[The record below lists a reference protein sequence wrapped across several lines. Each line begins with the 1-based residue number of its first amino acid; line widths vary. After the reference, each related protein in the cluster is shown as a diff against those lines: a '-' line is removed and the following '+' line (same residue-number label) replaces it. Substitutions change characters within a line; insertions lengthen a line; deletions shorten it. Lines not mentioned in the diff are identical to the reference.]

1 VSLTREDP
9 RLARPA
15 EDVSQLV
22 EYFREGE
29 TAREDWRV
37 GTEHEKLGLYA
48 KTHRPVPYEGE
59 HGIRAL
65 LSAIETRHGWKPLTD
80 AGKLVGLERDGR
92 TITLEPGGQ
101 LELSGAPVISMHETE
116 REFREH
122 IALVNEV
129 SAELGIVWLGLGLH
143 PFAKVADLPRMPRER
158 HQIMRDYLGR
168 RDTLGLHMMHAT
180 AGVQANFDF
189 ESEADAARK
198 LRLALAA
205 SPVSTALFANSPI
218 SEGKPNGFQSRRAEI
233 WRHTDSDRWS
243 LLPFAF
249 ERDFGEGTAYR
260 RYAEWALDVPMFL
273 IVRDG
278 HSRPAHGVTF
288 RKFMAEGFD
297 GERATIAD
305 WVVHLTTVFPEVRMK
320 RVIETRG
327 VDAVPGAQVVAL
339 PAFWKGLLY
348 DDGALS
354 AGLERLRRWSFSDV
368 DALHAAVA
376 REGLRAKSPDGPV
389 LDVARELVELSR
401 QGLRRIAQRDGA
413 GRDESVYLEPL
424 ARVIQRGASPAAQL
438 LDAWNGP
445 WKRDASRLVEAVKY

>member
-1 VSLTREDP
+1 
-9 RLARPA
+9 
-15 EDVSQLV
+15 
-22 EYFREGE
+22 
-29 TAREDWRV
+29 
-37 GTEHEKLGLYA
+37 
-48 KTHRPVPYEGE
+48 
-59 HGIRAL
+59 
-65 LSAIETRHGWKPLTD
+65 
-80 AGKLVGLERDGR
+80 
-92 TITLEPGGQ
+92 
-101 LELSGAPVISMHETE
+101 
-116 REFREH
+116 
-122 IALVNEV
+122 
-129 SAELGIVWLGLGLH
+129 
-143 PFAKVADLPRMPRER
+143 
-158 HQIMRDYLGR
+158 
-168 RDTLGLHMMHAT
+168 
-180 AGVQANFDF
+180 
-189 ESEADAARK
+189 
-198 LRLALAA
+198 
-205 SPVSTALFANSPI
+205 
-218 SEGKPNGFQSRRAEI
+218 
-233 WRHTDSDRWS
+233 
-243 LLPFAF
+243 
-249 ERDFGEGTAYR
+249 
-260 RYAEWALDVPMFL
+260 
-273 IVRDG
+273 
-278 HSRPAHGVTF
+278 
-288 RKFMAEGFD
+288 MAEGFD